1 MNPPQKTAQELL
13 NMASDILVIDDEA
26 DIRDLV
32 SGILEDDGHQVR
44 TARDSDEALEALR
57 RRSPALVVLDIWL
70 QGSRIDGLDLLAML
84 KEIDG
89 DLPVVVISGH
99 GTIETAVAAIRKGAY
114 DFVEKPFTADRLL
127 LVVQRALEATRLK
140 RENTALKAR
149 SSVSDELIG
158 SSASMGA
165 LRASIDRVAQT
176 NSRVL
181 ISGPAGSGKELIARL
196 LHERS
201 PRAIGA
207 FVAINAASIAPDRME
222 SEIFGEEGPDGRPK
236 KIGVFEQAHGGT
248 LFLDEVGDMPPETQ
262 SKILRVLV
270 DQRFKR
276 VGGSTDVQ
284 VNVRVVSSSSRDLR
298 GDIEEGRF
306 REDLFHRLNVVPL
319 RAPSLAE
326 RREDIPDLAGYFVG
340 RLAGMSGVP
349 ARHIAEDALAAL
361 QAADWPGNVRQLRN
375 VIERILI
382 LATGDAAVPVTVDS
396 LPPEAWPSAG
406 FSKHDGLQEVIGLP
420 LRDARER
427 FEREYLNVQIT
438 RFGGNISRTAAF
450 IGMERSAL
458 HRKLKSLGV
467 EAPGRNGHET
477 AE

>member
-1 MNPPQKTAQELL
+1 
-13 NMASDILVIDDEA
+13 MATDILVIDDEA

-44 TARDSDEALEALR
+44 AARDSDEALDACSR
-57 RRSPALVVLDIWL
+57 RKPSLVVLDIWL
-70 QGSRIDGLDLLAML
+70 QGSRMDGLDLLSTF
-84 KEIDG
+84 KEIDPAM
-89 DLPVVVISGH
+89 PVVVISGH

-114 DFVEKPFTADRLL
+114 DFVEKPFTAERLL

-140 RENTALKAR
+140 RENVALKAR
-149 SSVSDELIG
+149 SGLGDDLIG
-158 SSASMGA
+158 SSPAMAA
-165 LRASIDRVAQT
+165 LRTAIDRVAQT

-181 ISGPAGSGKELIARL
+181 IAGPAGSGKELVARL

-201 PRAIGA
+201 PRAVGA
-207 FVAINAASIAPDRME
+207 FIAINAASIAPDRME
-222 SEIFGEEGPDGRPK
+222 SEIFGEEGPDGRPR

-248 LFLDEVGDMPPETQ
+248 LFLDEVGDMPIETQ

-270 DQRFKR
+270 EQRFR
-276 VGGSTDVQ
+276 RLGGGNDVQ
-284 VNVRVVSSSSRDLR
+284 VNVRVVSSTSRELR

-326 RREDIPDLAGYFVG
+326 RREDIPELAGYFVG

-349 ARHIAEDALAAL
+349 PRQIGEDALAAL

-382 LATGDAAVPVTVDS
+382 LATGDPQTPVTIDS
-396 LPPEAWPSAG
+396 LPPEAWPQAG

-467 EAPGRNGHET
+467 EAPGRNGHEP
-477 AE
+477 E